1 MILRYLVKGMILPPF
16 LQLLMLLAA
25 LLIWRWRPRLARWL
39 TALSIVSLWLLATP
53 MVANGLLES
62 LETRHDFL
70 PPEQADQTDAQAIV
84 ILAAGVVTNAHEYGQ
99 PMASNHTLMRLRY
112 GAYLHRRT
120 DLPILVSGGSVF
132 GETDE
137 TLAEI
142 MGRELET
149 QYRVPVRWREQH
161 SRTTHENAAYS
172 ADMLAEAGIERVLL
186 VTEAFHMPRS
196 VQAFENQGL
205 EVIPA
210 PTTSYGMPDT
220 GILSLAPTAL
230 ALNGSS
236 MAIHEYLGM
245 LAYRVLY

>member
-1 MILRYLVKGMILPPF
+1 MILRYLLKGMILPPF

-25 LLIWRWRPRLARWL
+25 LLFWRWRPRLARWL

-70 PPEQADQTDAQAIV
+70 TPEQADRTDAQAIV

-112 GAYLHRRT
+112 GAYLQRRT

-137 TLAEI
+137 TLAGI
-142 MGRELET
+142 MARELET
-149 QYRVPVRWREQH
+149 LYRVPVRWREQN
-161 SRTTHENAAYS
+161 SRTTHENATYS
-172 ADMLAEAGIERVLL
+172 AEMLAEAGIDRILL

-210 PTTSYGMPDT
+210 PTTSYGMTDT
-220 GILSLAPTAL
+220 GILGLTPSAL